1 MLKPLQ
7 RIGQRRALLLSLIAV
22 ASVSVFEVVAG
33 IAGNSM
39 AVLSDGIHALFD
51 ALLTAILLIMLML
64 SMKPRDMEHTYGH
77 GRLET
82 IAGLI
87 GGIILFIVAIFIVRE
102 SLSRVI
108 GSETIVPSMLGFY
121 AALIA
126 ICVAV
131 FRAVILAYSMHGM
144 STRVGFYDAIA
155 DIGSSVLALLGLI
168 LASNGLYAADGI
180 ASIALA
186 GLIIFLTSRLVYS
199 SAMEL
204 TDAIDP
210 SLVNSARRAIL
221 SIDGVKDCKDVRMR
235 KVGREI
241 LADVTVVLASSIT
254 FNRAHEISNEVEGA
268 VMRAASASRVMVHFE
283 PESENL
289 PIEHLIRE
297 VVSNVDGVKGVHNI
311 LVSKARQGV
320 EQLKVQGQAQGQE
333 QVQVQGQG
341 QRQEQGQGKDHDGS
355 KDKDTRDTKDAH
367 GTKDKDTKDTRDA
380 HDTMIVSMHIQVDR
394 NLRLDEAHRVADR
407 VEHEVKKR
415 VKGVKDITVHIEPL
429 MPEMIMLEELKDRG
443 LEARIRSIA
452 SEQGIR
458 HLRNVYVYTCNDIL
472 KIDVHCSL
480 DGEVSIEEAHE
491 IISRVERRIRDEFDA
506 IVTIHV
512 EPYRLRH
519 EQINT
524 G

>member
-1 MLKPLQ
+1 MHIFYVLKPLQ
-7 RIGQRRALLLSLIAV
+7 RIEQKRALLLSLVAI
-22 ASVSVFEVVAG
+22 ASVSAFEVVAG
-33 IAGNSM
+33 IVSNSM

-87 GGIILFIVAIFIVRE
+87 GGIILFTVAILIVRE
-102 SLSRVI
+102 SLVRVI
-108 GSETIVPSMLGFY
+108 DAEAIVPSILGFY
-121 AALIA
+121 AVVVAV
-126 ICVAV
+126 CVAI

-144 STRVGFYDAIA
+144 SARVGFYDAIA
-155 DIGSSVLALLGLI
+155 DLGSSILALLGLV

-186 GLIIFLTSRLVYS
+186 GMIIFLTSRLVYS

-210 SLVNSARRAIL
+210 SLVNSARKAIL

-235 KVGREI
+235 KVGRDI
-241 LADVTVVLASSIT
+241 LADVTVVLANDIT
-254 FNRAHEISNEVEGA
+254 FNKAHAISNEVENA
-268 VMRAASASRVMVHFE
+268 VMRATSASRVMVHFE
-283 PESENL
+283 PESEHM
-289 PIEHLIRE
+289 PIEHLIE
-297 VVSNVDGVKGVHNI
+297 EIVSNVDGVKDVHNVV
-311 LVSKARQGV
+311 VSRARQGV
-320 EQLKVQGQAQGQE
+320 EQEQKQE
-333 QVQVQGQG
+333 QA
-341 QRQEQGQGKDHDGS
+341 KDY
-355 KDKDTRDTKDAH
+355 DTQDM
-367 GTKDKDTKDTRDA
+367 
-380 HDTMIVSMHIQVDR
+380 MIVSMHIQVDR
-394 NLRLDEAHRVADR
+394 NLRLDEAHRVADM
-407 VEHEVKKR
+407 VEHEVKRK
-415 VKGVKDITVHIEPL
+415 VKGVKDITVHIEPF
-429 MPEMIMLEELKDRG
+429 MPEILTLEELKDRG
-443 LEARIRSIA
+443 LEDRIKSIA

-458 HLRNVYVYTCNDIL
+458 HLSNVYAYTCNDIL
-472 KIDVHCSL
+472 KIDMHCSL
-480 DGEVSIEEAHE
+480 DGEVSIEEAHD

-512 EPYRLRH
+512 EPYRLKH